1 MIMSEETIKE
11 SRQRYI
17 RRKILEHLLGPFG
30 SVLLHLIAIYA
41 ALHFTGIISTKK
53 TTEIKVQI
61 MEPDAIE
68 LEEFEKELEQ
78 IEELQE
84 MTDFSAPQ
92 DQNFDVAAPP
102 DVSTD
107 SAPSTEDVSMDLAA
121 LNVLSDA
128 QSPLVMKGLYEG
140 RSEAGRSKML
150 GGGAGRYAREVES
163 SVNRALEW
171 LKNNQQNDGSWGG
184 ADPDAMTGLAILTFL
199 ANGETPSSERYGSSV
214 ERGIKFLLDQQAKHG
229 GGKFSGWVIG
239 GDGGMHQ
246 AYAHGIATYA
256 VAESYGLTRI
266 PALKKAMEDAV
277 AVIMQGQQ
285 PGGSWDYG
293 FRKTARRDASV
304 AGWQLQALK
313 AALIA
318 GASNPGLKES
328 LDRGV
333 EELKKHQH
341 EETGM
346 FSYSDPDRGR
356 LSITGVAVLC
366 LQLAGQG
373 KDSSVRRGLQALKQA
388 EVNWSKPMEWPMYAW
403 YYITQAKFQAGGGD
417 WDAWNPKFALE
428 IMKNQRDDGSWI
440 SAGENL
446 EGESHGKETNYGP
459 VYSTTLA
466 ALTLQ
471 VYYRFLPT
479 YKPVE
484 AEPEPEKSGDIKI
497 EII

>member
-1 MIMSEETIKE
+1 MSDESVKE
-11 SRQRYI
+11 SRQKYL

-30 SVLLHLIAIYA
+30 SVILHLLAIYA
-41 ALHFTGIISTKK
+41 ALHFTGIIRTEKK
-53 TTEIKVQI
+53 AEIKVQI

-68 LEEFEKELEQ
+68 LEEFEKELDQ
-78 IEELQE
+78 MEELQE
-84 MTDFSAPQ
+84 MTDFSTPQ
-92 DQNFDVAAPP
+92 DQMIDVAAPP
-102 DVSTD
+102 DVSTE
-107 SAPSTEDVSMDLAA
+107 SAPPSEDVSMDLAA
-121 LNVLSDA
+121 LNVMSDA

-171 LKNNQQNDGSWGG
+171 LKNSQRADGSWGG
-184 ADPDAMTGLAILTFL
+184 AEADAMTGLAILTFL
-199 ANGETPSSERYGSSV
+199 ANGETPSSARYGATV
-214 ERGIKFLLDQQAKHG
+214 EKGIKFLLDEQAKHG
-229 GGKFSGWVIG
+229 GGKFSGWVLG

-256 VAESYGLTRI
+256 ISESYGLTRI
-266 PALKKAMEDAV
+266 PTLKKAMEDAV
-277 AVIMQGQQ
+277 GVIIQGQQ

-318 GASNPGLKES
+318 GASNQGLKEAI
-328 LDRGV
+328 DRGV
-333 EELKKHQH
+333 EELKKFQH

-346 FSYSDPDRGR
+346 FSYSDPDRGKM
-356 LSITGVAVLC
+356 SITGVAVLC
-366 LQLAGQG
+366 LQLAGKA
-373 KDSSVRRGLQALKQA
+373 KDSATRKGLQALKQA
-388 EVNWSKPMEWPMYAW
+388 EINWQKPMEWPMYSW

-417 WDAWNPKFALE
+417 WDSWNPRFALE

-440 SAGENL
+440 TAGENL
-446 EGESHGKETNYGP
+446 GEEFHGKETSYGP
-459 VYSTTLA
+459 VYATTLA

-484 AEPEPEKSGDIKI
+484 VEPEPEQSTDIKI